1 MKLLVIGASQ
11 GVGALTVG
19 AALERGHAVTAF
31 ARSPQKLVLDHPAL
45 TRTTGDFHAAVSVD
59 AAVVGHDAV
68 IVTASAST
76 LKAFKDDPTF
86 FSRGTGFVID
96 AMKRHGVRRL
106 VILSALGAGDSRVL
120 LNFVMRALLVDLILK
135 RPFED
140 HERQEAL
147 VRSCGLDWVIARP
160 SKLTGGPARK
170 RYAKTIA
177 MEPVPSSISRA
188 DVADFLVDACTSEAW
203 VGHAVQLGG

>member
-1 MKLLVIGASQ
+1 MKILVIGASQ
-11 GVGALTVG
+11 GIGALTVG
-19 AALERGHAVTAF
+19 AALERGYAVTAF
-31 ARSPQKLVLDHPAL
+31 ARSPQKLSIDHPSL
-45 TRTTGDFHAAVSVD
+45 TRTTGDFHDAASVD

-86 FSRGTGFVID
+86 FSRGTGFVVD

-106 VILSALGAGDSRVL
+106 VILSALGTGDSRGL
-120 LNFVMRALLVDLILK
+120 LNFVLRALLVDLVLK

-140 HERQEAL
+140 HDRQEAL
-147 VRSCGLDWVIARP
+147 VRSSGLDWVIARP
-160 SKLTGGPARK
+160 SKLTDGPARK
-170 RYAKTIA
+170 RYEKTTA
-177 MEPVPSSISRA
+177 LERVPSSISRA
-188 DVADFLVDACTSEAW
+188 DVADFLVEACTGDAW